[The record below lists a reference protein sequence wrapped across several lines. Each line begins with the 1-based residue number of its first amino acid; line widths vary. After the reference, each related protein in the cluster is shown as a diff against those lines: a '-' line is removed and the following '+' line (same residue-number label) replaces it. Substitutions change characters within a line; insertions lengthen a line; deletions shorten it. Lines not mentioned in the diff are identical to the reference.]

1 MVQIEI
7 RNLTVS
13 FSLYQNKYPSFKDY
27 VLNIINKKKLD
38 QSLSSYCALND
49 INLSIKKGEKVGIIG
64 HNGAGKSTLLK
75 TICKVYEPVIG
86 NVKTKGKIAPL
97 LEIGAG
103 FHPEYTGKENI
114 KLNGALLGYKQNNI
128 KKYENDIIDFADLDH
143 YINVPVKYYSTGMLL
158 RLGFSIATAE
168 RPDILI
174 MDEMFAGGDKAFIK
188 KASLKMNNLIK
199 SASIMILVSHD
210 MKLISKFCKRVI
222 WIEKGKI
229 KADGKTSKILD
240 MYK

>member
-75 TICKVYEPVIG
+75 TICQVYEPVIG
-86 NVKTKGKIAPL
+86 T
-97 LEIGAG
+97 
-103 FHPEYTGKENI
+103 
-114 KLNGALLGYKQNNI
+114 
-128 KKYENDIIDFADLDH
+128 
-143 YINVPVKYYSTGMLL
+143 
-158 RLGFSIATAE
+158 
-168 RPDILI
+168 
-174 MDEMFAGGDKAFIK
+174 
-188 KASLKMNNLIK
+188 
-199 SASIMILVSHD
+199 
-210 MKLISKFCKRVI
+210 
-222 WIEKGKI
+222 
-229 KADGKTSKILD
+229 
-240 MYK
+240 

>member
-1 MVQIEI
+1 MVHIEI
-7 RNLTVS
+7 KNLTVS

-38 QSLSSYCALND
+38 KSLSSYCALND

-75 TICKVYEPVIG
+75 TICQIYEPVIG
-86 NVKTKGKIAPL
+86 KVNTKGKIAPL

-114 KLNGALLGYKQNNI
+114 KLNGSLLGYKQNNI
-128 KKYENDIIDFADLDH
+128 KKYENDIINFADLDH

-168 RPDILI
+168 RPDI
-174 MDEMFAGGDKAFIK
+174 
-188 KASLKMNNLIK
+188 
-199 SASIMILVSHD
+199 
-210 MKLISKFCKRVI
+210 
-222 WIEKGKI
+222 
-229 KADGKTSKILD
+229 
-240 MYK
+240 